1 MGQGQKAIRGRP
13 DRRPLRAGYIL
24 RGPRLRT
31 PNALFSAISTV
42 MGVRKAIANALP
54 HRDYTTDT
62 AVEVNVCM
70 DFVER

>member
-1 MGQGQKAIRGRP
+1 MSSIR
-13 DRRPLRAGYIL
+13 RRFVFGEPGMQRRETSEI
-24 RGPRLRT
+24 PRE
-31 PNALFSAISTV
+31 A
-42 MGVRKAIANALP
+42 VRKAIANALP